1 MLDQNP
7 NLQLID
13 ISFQNLTVNI
23 QTKQGQKKLLKSVSG
38 ICKNSEITAIL
49 GSSGAGKTTLLNA
62 LCKRIQNTQ
71 TTQILGS
78 IQANQ
83 ENITFDNFSNY
94 GSYIM
99 QDDIL
104 YETMTVKEC
113 LEFAANL
120 KVQGSQQQK
129 SQIVQETL
137 KYLKLERCQ
146 NTLIGGQFVKGISGG
161 ERKRTSI
168 GFELVTNPTVLIL
181 DEPTS
186 GLDRYAQNKRK
197 TVIFTIHTPSSDIWQ
212 LFDRIMLLVDGKF
225 IYQGASNE
233 KIINHF
239 NSLGFNCPKLQN
251 PADYFLSIMNAI
263 ETNVKNYAKYF
274 EGYEQLKDVVQNEI
288 EEKQVLRIH
297 SSKYQT
303 PTYYQIYQIANRSWK
318 NVKRNPILFRIRII
332 QAVFMAIF
340 LGLVYLNMEDGSNQ
354 PTSIRHMNNRNG
366 LLYFTCVNQ
375 LMMALNPCLLT
386 FPSMSTIFLREQNSK
401 LYSTLSYFIGRL
413 LIEIIPQIIAP
424 IIFGIIQF
432 YMIGLNDHTA
442 GNVIFYLFSLVL
454 CSLLGFGLGLI
465 GGTLFNQ
472 SKTAIAINP
481 LILYPNMLFGG
492 FLKYTT
498 DLSPWISWISYIF
511 PTKYTFN
518 AMAMNEYEFT
528 HFTPNP
534 TEFLGLEFNKWE
546 SVYILLGLFFGYLII
561 SYIFLA
567 IKKQRLQ

>member
-1 MLDQNP
+1 MLDQNQ
-7 NLQLID
+7 NIQLID
-13 ISFQNLTVNI
+13 ITFQNLTVNV
-23 QTKQGQKKLLKSVSG
+23 QTKNGQKQLLKNISG

-71 TTQILGS
+71 TTQVSGS

-83 ENITFDNFSNY
+83 EHITFEAFSNY

-104 YETMTVKEC
+104 LETMTVKEC
-113 LEFAANL
+113 LNFAANL
-120 KVQGSQQQK
+120 KLQGSQQEK

-186 GLDRYAQNKRK
+186 GLDSFTAYLLISLLKRYAQNKRK
-197 TVIFTIHTPSSDIWQ
+197 TVIFTIHTPSSDIWSI
-212 LFDRIMLLVDGKF
+212 FDRIMLLVDGRF

-233 KIINHF
+233 KIISHF
-239 NSLGFNCPKLQN
+239 NSFGFVCPKLQN
-251 PADYFLSIMNAI
+251 PADYFLSIMNAS
-263 ETNVKNYAKYF
+263 ENNLKNFPKYF
-274 EGYEQLKDVVQNEI
+274 EGYEKLNDIVQNEI
-288 EEKQVLRIH
+288 EQKQIQMIL

-303 PTYYQIYQIANRSWK
+303 PIYYQIIQIAKRSWK
-318 NVKRNPILFRIRII
+318 NVKRNPILFKIRII
-332 QAVFMAIF
+332 QAIFMAIF
-340 LGLVYLNMEDGSNQ
+340 LGLVYVKIEDGSNQ
-354 PTSIRHMNNRNG
+354 PSSIRDMNNRSG

-401 LYSTLSYFIGRL
+401 LYSVLSYFIGRL

-432 YMIGLNDHTA
+432 YMIGLNDHTSE
-442 GNVIFYLFSLVL
+442 NVIFYLFSLVL
-454 CSLLGFGLGLI
+454 CSLLGFGLGQI

-492 FLKYTT
+492 FLKYSN
-498 DLSPWISWISYIF
+498 DLSPWISWISYLF

-528 HFTPNP
+528 YFTPNP
-534 TEFLGLEFNKWE
+534 TQFLGLEFTKCF
-546 SVYILLGLFFGYLII
+546 LKLF
-561 SYIFLA
+561 
-567 IKKQRLQ
+567 K